1 MTDKKKNNPGKSGH
15 ILEALKRDMDE
26 VDEKIVDLINQRL
39 LLGEKTSRILTDDVY
54 MDSEN
59 IVDDKI
65 INRLIGL
72 NSGPLNNNLLSY
84 IFRNLFAAGREIK
97 NPHMV
102 AYLGPE
108 ATFSHIAALNHFGHS
123 ALFAPKSNI
132 GDIFNAVEKDSCH
145 FGVVPVENSIE
156 GSVNLTLDFLFES
169 DLKICA
175 ERYLTISHDLMSISG
190 KREDVK
196 IICSHPQPI
205 AQCRRWISD
214 NLPDVQIE
222 ECTSTA
228 YAAQKAAKNPEI
240 AAIASNKAKEV
251 YKLQAIES
259 GIEDFTKN
267 VTRFLVIGKDEIKM
281 TGKDKTS
288 LMFATAHIPGAL
300 YKVLEPIAETGIN
313 MVKLESRPTKYKN
326 WSYFF
331 FIDIEGHM
339 EDQKI
344 KDAVSKMKN
353 LCQYLKCLGSYN
365 MVTGI
370 E

>member
-1 MTDKKKNNPGKSGH
+1 MNYFGYTAELVPQSS
-15 ILEALKRDMDE
+15 IRD
-26 VDEKIVDLINQRL
+26 V
-39 LLGEKTSRILTDDVY
+39 
-54 MDSEN
+54 
-59 IVDDKI
+59 
-65 INRLIGL
+65 
-72 NSGPLNNNLLSY
+72 
-84 IFRNLFAAGREIK
+84 FRE
-97 NPHMV
+97 
-102 AYLGPE
+102 
-108 ATFSHIAALNHFGHS
+108 
-123 ALFAPKSNI
+123 
-132 GDIFNAVEKDSCH
+132 VEKGSCDY
-145 FGVVPVENSIE
+145 GVVPVENSIE

-175 ERYLTISHDLMSISG
+175 ERYLTISHDLLSVSG
-190 KREDVK
+190 NREDVK

-205 AQCRRWISD
+205 AQCRKWIRD
-214 NLPDVQIE
+214 NLPNVLIE

-228 YAAQKAAKNPEI
+228 YAAKKAAKNPEI

-251 YKLQAIES
+251 YQLQAIES

-267 VTRFLVIGKDEIKM
+267 VTRFLVIGKDEIPV

-339 EDQKI
+339 EDPSI

-353 LCQYLKCLGSYN
+353 LCQYLKCLGSYH
-365 MVTGI
+365 MTTGI